1 MSALLVTGGTG
12 RLGRPTV
19 ERLRGAGYDVQVLS
33 RHAGDGQVVGDLR
46 SGVGIR
52 DAVAGV
58 DTVLHLATR
67 NGRGDVAPTR
77 TLLEACRSAGVRHL
91 IYTSIVG
98 VDRIPLGYYR
108 EKLAIEGLMGGVG
121 IPHTM
126 EPAQIHELV
135 AGVFNA
141 QRHLPVILAPR
152 FSLQPIATEDVATR
166 LVELARAAA
175 AGRVRDI
182 GGPER
187 LPAVELAVQ
196 WERAASVRRRIAP
209 ISLPAAPSPATRP
222 GTTSC
227 PARPTA
233 RSRSPTTRPDDMEH
247 PHDARAETRPRRA
260 RIHRTRTRAL
270 DVIRTREL
278 LQRRA
283 DRRSRARRTASTC
296 SATSAER
303 PSGWPSC
310 WCAAAIWPETKWG

>member
-1 MSALLVTGGTG
+1 MASMLVTGGTG

-19 ERLRGAGYDVQVLS
+19 AALQAVGHEVRVLS

-52 DAVAGV
+52 EAVAGV

-108 EKLAIEGLMGGVG
+108 EKLAIEGLVASSG
-121 IPHTM
+121 IPHTILR
-126 EPAQIHELV
+126 ATQFHALF
-135 AGVFNA
+135 ARLFSG

-166 LVELARAAA
+166 LVELARADA
-175 AGRVRDI
+175 AGRVLDI
-182 GGPER
+182 GGPEQ

-196 WERAASVRRRIAP
+196 WERAASVRRRIAQ
-209 ISLPAAPSPATRP
+209 ISLPGRTFAGYAAGHNLVPGPAY
-222 GTTSC
+222 GTITF
-227 PARPTA
+227 
-233 RSRSPTTRPDDMEH
+233 
-247 PHDARAETRPRRA
+247 
-260 RIHRTRTRAL
+260 
-270 DVIRTREL
+270 
-278 LQRRA
+278 A
-283 DRRSRARRTASTC
+283 DHAARRYGAS
-296 SATSAER
+296 A
-303 PSGWPSC
+303 
-310 WCAAAIWPETKWG
+310 